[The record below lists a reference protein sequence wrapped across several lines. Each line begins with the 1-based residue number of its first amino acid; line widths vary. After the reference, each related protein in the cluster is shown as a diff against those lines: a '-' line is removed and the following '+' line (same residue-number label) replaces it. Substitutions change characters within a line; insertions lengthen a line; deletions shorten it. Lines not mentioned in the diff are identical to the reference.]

1 LANSFEAFLD
11 IFFKLD
17 WCTAVVGIVF
27 SNALTSELQ
36 HVGDNIDGF
45 GEAECA
51 FKREEIRSMLQQA
64 ASQDRDSLRRR
75 LTEM

>member
-1 LANSFEAFLD
+1 M
-11 IFFKLD
+11 
-17 WCTAVVGIVF
+17 VGIVF